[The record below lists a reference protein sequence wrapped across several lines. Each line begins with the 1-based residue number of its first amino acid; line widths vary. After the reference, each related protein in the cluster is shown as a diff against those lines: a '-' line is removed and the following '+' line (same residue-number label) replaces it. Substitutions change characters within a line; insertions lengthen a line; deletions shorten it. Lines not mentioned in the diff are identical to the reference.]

1 MTSSSS
7 ILALSLPRGNGLD
20 DVQGVLDGVHGGLG
34 GVHDDVHGVRDG
46 VQGVPAEGEVEGR
59 DCKVE
64 DILVGVQL
72 VLVVVVVVVV
82 EAGKVGGWRP
92 WPSSSQPPP
101 VLPGA
106 AAS

>member
-34 GVHDDVHGVRDG
+34 GVHDDVHGV
-46 VQGVPAEGEVEGR
+46 PAEGEVEGR

-72 VLVVVVVVVV
+72 VLVVVVVVVVV